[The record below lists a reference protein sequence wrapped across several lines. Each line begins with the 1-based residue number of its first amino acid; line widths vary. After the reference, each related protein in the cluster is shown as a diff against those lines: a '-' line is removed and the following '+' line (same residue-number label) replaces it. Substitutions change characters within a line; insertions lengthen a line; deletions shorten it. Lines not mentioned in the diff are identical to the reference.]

1 MTVSASRFV
10 SGNPGVI
17 GAGGA
22 ALDMTGLLITDNPM
36 IPIGAVPPFPTS
48 AAVDAFFG
56 AASNEA
62 LMAAIYFQGYDI
74 ATVTPGALLFA
85 QFNAGAVGAYLRGA
99 SLAGVSLTTL
109 QTYTGTLTITVNGT
123 ALTSASI
130 SLATATS
137 FSDAATLI
145 AAGFTAPSF
154 GVTYNSQ
161 LNAFVF
167 TTTATGATETITYAS
182 GTLAP
187 DLLLEQT
194 NGAVLSQGAAAQTP
208 AGLMNQVVTVTQN
221 WGAFSTAYDD
231 TEANK
236 VAYATWTSGQNNR
249 YAFIDWTT
257 NDAAKITPD
266 TTTALSTIL
275 TNGYSGTVGVYCDPI
290 LDPVGLAAAG
300 VLGFIASLN
309 WSQTNGRAT
318 LAYKYTPG
326 IPASILNDTD
336 LANLTA
342 NGYSGM
348 ASVATANQG
357 FTFWAN
363 GFVTGVFEWL
373 DTYVNQIYL
382 NSQLQLA
389 LLELEKGVPAI
400 PYNPRGYSLIH
411 AACMD
416 PINQML
422 NFGGIE
428 PGVNL
433 SALQVAE
440 VNNAA
445 GVKIDTVLSSR
456 GWYLQI
462 QAATAQVRGVRG
474 SPPISLWYMDGGSV
488 QSINFSSVAVL

>member
-1 MTVSASRFV
+1 MTVSASQFV
-10 SGNPGVI
+10 GAQPGVI

-22 ALDMTGLLITDNPM
+22 ALDLTGLLITDNPM
-36 IPIGAVPPFPTS
+36 IPIGAVQSFANP

-56 AASNEA
+56 ATSNEA
-62 LMAAIYFQGYDI
+62 QMAAIYFLGYKNSS
-74 ATVTPGALLFA
+74 VTPGALLLA
-85 QFNAGAVGAYLRGA
+85 QFNAAAVGAYLRGA
-99 SLAGVSLTTL
+99 SLGSMTLTQL
-109 QTYTGTLTITVNGT
+109 QALTGTLTITVNGT
-123 ALTSASI
+123 AETSTSI
-130 SLATATS
+130 DLSTATS
-137 FSDAATLI
+137 FSDAATII
-145 AAGFTAPSF
+145 AAGFTTPTF

-187 DLLLEQT
+187 GLLLEQA
-194 NGAVLSQGAAAQTP
+194 NGAVLSQGAAIQTP
-208 AGLMNQVVTVTQN
+208 AGLMNQIVTVTQN
-221 WGAFSTAYDD
+221 WGAFTTAYLD

-236 VAYATWTSGQNNR
+236 VAYAEWNNGQNNR
-249 YAFIDWTT
+249 YAFGCWTT
-257 NDAAKITPD
+257 NEAATVTPD
-266 TTTALSTIL
+266 TTTALSTIIA
-275 TNGYSGTVGVYCDPI
+275 NGYSGTVGIFCDPI

-300 VLGFIASLN
+300 MLGYVASLN
-309 WSQTNGRAT
+309 FNQTNGRAT
-318 LAYKYTPG
+318 LAYKYTSG
-326 IPASILNDTD
+326 IPASIVNDTQW
-336 LANLTA
+336 ANLKA
-342 NGYSGM
+342 NGYNGM

-357 FTFWAN
+357 FTFWTP
-363 GFVTGVFEWL
+363 GSVTGEFLWL

-389 LLELEKGVPAI
+389 LLELETNVPAI
-400 PYNPRGYSLIH
+400 PYNARGYSLIH

-433 SALQVAE
+433 SSAQAAE

-445 GVKIDTVLSSR
+445 GVAIASVLSSR

-462 QAATAQVRGVRG
+462 QQATAQVRGVRG

-488 QSINFSSVAVL
+488 QSINMSSVAVL